1 MADSDDRIKAST
13 EAARRAFDLL
23 ARARDGLLEASKA
36 DIHFEDAHEL
46 SPRLIKARE
55 MRLDEYEYNT
65 RRFMAERLAYDR
77 RIVDFID
84 HILTTESGA
93 LDGLSKGNLRSLY
106 VAVSSVS
113 RQLLEL
119 AVEHTARTVAASR
132 VTHEV
137 AYTVEMVWEMERQPG
152 LVVGHEGSILTP
164 SRTHEIE
171 AEASRRD

>member
-1 MADSDDRIKAST
+1 
-13 EAARRAFDLL
+13 
-23 ARARDGLLEASKA
+23 
-36 DIHFEDAHEL
+36 
-46 SPRLIKARE
+46 
-55 MRLDEYEYNT
+55 
-65 RRFMAERLAYDR
+65 MAERLAYDR